1 MKAAST
7 NDIETL
13 GKVAEDRLV
22 ENTSKALKEFT
33 LETNSPKILTC
44 QVKELLR
51 AESFI
56 VPKGLKMR
64 GQPTKVFRLPLS
76 TQLIHRNLVTA
87 KGQILGGYLK
97 GYSRFARLHVVLMTN
112 LKLIG
117 KSQGDTIF
125 GDYVKDGQFQEI
137 IVVYE
142 SDFK

>member
-22 ENTSKALKEFT
+22 ENTSKVLKEFT

-56 VPKGLKMR
+56 IPKGLKMR
-64 GQPTKVFRLPLS
+64 G
-76 TQLIHRNLVTA
+76 
-87 KGQILGGYLK
+87 
-97 GYSRFARLHVVLMTN
+97 
-112 LKLIG
+112 
-117 KSQGDTIF
+117 
-125 GDYVKDGQFQEI
+125 
-137 IVVYE
+137 
-142 SDFK
+142 